1 MCWESYKIPVKKI
14 ASWDI
19 TCYKVFC
26 SSDVAWIKN
35 PIKFLGITVWNKY
48 RIKELCSLYRDYLY
62 VSYESNPKVNIFISK
77 SKYYPISK
85 SGYYYRWYIN
95 KGYHSY
101 STLDKAKEERNL
113 YEVIVKCIIPK
124 GSTYYINGRNEVVS
138 SNIIVTDKI
147 IK

>member
-1 MCWESYKIPVKKI
+1 MCWISYKSSPVKHI
-14 ASWDI
+14 ANKDI

-26 SSDVAWIKN
+26 NSDVLWNQNK
-35 PIKFLGITVWNKY
+35 IKFLGIPVWSKY
-48 RIKELCSLYRDYLY
+48 NIKKLRSLYRDYLY
-62 VSYESNPKVNIFISK
+62 VPYESNPEINIFIEK
-77 SKYYPISK
+77 SE
-85 SGYYYRWYIN
+85 YYYRWYIN

-101 STLDKAKEERNL
+101 RTLDKAKEEKNL

-124 GSTYYINGRNEVVS
+124 GSAYYVNDRNEVVS